1 MRELIPKVR
10 EYLDQMSLPSE
21 PSEDGL
27 FWFKYGS
34 TVVMI
39 RLFENEDERGRSTF
53 VRFVSTL
60 LTDVDMSQALIE
72 RVLNLNTE
80 VLFGTFLL
88 FPEDRTLAF
97 AATILGDKLDLEEFE
112 TALRYV
118 ARVSDD
124 YDDVLQELAGGQRA
138 EDLLREG

>member
-1 MRELIPKVR
+1 M
-10 EYLDQMSLPSE
+10 
-21 PSEDGL
+21 